1 MCWPCKSWYRLTSDQ
16 SGDLETDD
24 LTWPRST
31 SALLYY
37 HRSPSPIRSG
47 HAKTVHRWPVN
58 TAIVSVY
65 IILRGTEVEPS
76 MWWWTI
82 IFLDHSEQML
92 VCSVFTLKSPGA
104 KLVYIVVL
112 CCVRNSSYWP
122 SMITTWPSCINSLVI
137 NWRCIN
143 FPVTNRYLPFQCRV
157 VNTALVDKTQSHK
170 HTDIITKK

>member
-58 TAIVSVY
+58 TGIVSVY
-65 IILRGTEVEPS
+65 IILRGTEVESP

-92 VCSVFTLKSPGA
+92 VCSVLTLKSPGA
-104 KLVYIVVL
+104 KLVYILWVVL

-122 SMITTWPSCINSLVI
+122 SICVHDH
-137 NWRCIN
+137 
-143 FPVTNRYLPFQCRV
+143 YLAQLRKF
-157 VNTALVDKTQSHK
+157 TSHK
-170 HTDIITKK
+170 LEMYQLSSSPTGVYHFNVELWTQH